1 MKLAARTYLVVILVF
16 LYLPIAVLVAMG
28 FNESPLYALPFRFT
42 THWYEAL
49 GGNAKLLRSSWNS
62 IVIALVTSALAT
74 GLGTLRRQQQ
84 RAIDAVVHPKAGGG
98 DARHDRAVAL
108 PDPVELHRRVAGLV
122 GTGSFTVPSPT
133 GAPGFSP
140 SVMSSDDDT

>member
-1 MKLAARTYLVVILVF
+1 MKLAARTYLLAVLVF

-62 IVIALVTSALAT
+62 VVIALVTSAVAT
-74 GLGTLRRQQQ
+74 GLGTL
-84 RAIDAVVHPKAGGG
+84 A
-98 DARHDRAVAL
+98 AVAL
-108 PDPVELHRRVAGLV
+108 SRREFRGRSLLRVLLCR
-122 GTGSFTVPSPT
+122 PSPFPGSSPGRRCSCSST
-133 GAPGFSP
+133 GRASGAASMR
-140 SVMSSDDDT
+140 S